1 MTILIANIGTSDL
14 TVKIGEYY
22 IPIGFDRSE
31 PNIGSALAGLS
42 VEEKNIWDSSNKLLV
57 SSLCPELGV
66 HVNAEKK
73 ERYSFSLRELT
84 NKLLDAYNQDPEIW
98 HGRIRPGRILGVIKE
113 ARDKFK
119 VKDVY
124 VFVTN
129 QANDKA
135 PKGHDQDSIFL
146 FQILEKWFKKELPS
160 LNVTP
165 EYIPSDM
172 SLNSQ
177 DKLLNY
183 YYGFFNRNT
192 WTESEKILISIK
204 GGTPQMQT
212 ALQIQS
218 ISSEIRKQLFLDPQ
232 LDIKNILLGKP
243 SACNFTSYWQHRR
256 GQKYQ
261 TVKQLLERWDFDGA
275 HKILEFW
282 QEDLKWLSVQG
293 ISTNQE
299 SIEPILKAMELAC
312 KYLDLDNKSAKKLLE
327 NCVSLQEDKHFPRGM
342 INQHE
347 LLSDLYAQCKI
358 KWELDQIPDFLWR
371 MSCLYEETL
380 NQLIVKKW
388 DKKLRLVEKK
398 TNGYQL
404 HIQKMPERLKQI
416 FEQLEQ
422 RCITEI
428 EYKLDNR
435 PKRINFIN
443 ALFEYDKEQAS
454 KLPKEKWNELLNF
467 MRTLDYWAAQRNQI
481 IHNANGVSKRE
492 MEEQLNFAK
501 NNIKHSNEYETVY
514 LDNACRPDEII
525 NNLHEIYKISAD
537 ILHLH
542 SGTGYYIYS
551 QIREWVNNKLM
562 ELSKDLTPVPNP
574 E

>member
-14 TVKIGEYY
+14 TVKIDEYY

-31 PNIGSALAGLS
+31 PNIGPALADLS
-42 VEEKNIWDSSNKLLV
+42 AEEKYIWDSTNKLLG

-66 HVNAEKK
+66 QNAEKN
-73 ERYSFSLRELT
+73 ERYSFSLREMT
-84 NKLLDAYNQDPEIW
+84 NQLLNAYNQNPNIW
-98 HGRIRPGRILGVIKE
+98 HDRIRPGRIWGVIKE

-124 VFVTN
+124 IFVTN
-129 QANDKA
+129 QANDKE
-135 PKGHDQDSIFL
+135 PKGHNQDSIFL

-160 LNVTP
+160 LNLIP
-165 EYIPSDM
+165 EYIPSDI

-192 WTESEKILISIK
+192 WTEGEKVLISIK

-232 LDIKNILLGKP
+232 LDIKKILLGKP
-243 SACNFTSYWQHRR
+243 SVCNFTSYWQHRR

-261 TVKQLLERWDFDGA
+261 TVIQLLNRWDFDGA
-275 HKILEFW
+275 HMVLELW

-293 ISTNQE
+293 IPTNQE

-312 KYLDLDNKSAKKLLE
+312 KHLDLDNKSAKNLLDNCLPLKEDGYFPSKL
-327 NCVSLQEDKHFPRGM
+327 
-342 INQHE
+342 INYPE

-358 KWELDQIPDFLWR
+358 KWELGQIPDFLWR
-371 MSCLYEETL
+371 MSCFYEETL

-398 TNGYQL
+398 TNGYYL
-404 HIQKMPERLKQI
+404 DIQKMPEQFKKI
-416 FEQLEQ
+416 FERLEP
-422 RCITEI
+422 RSITEI
-428 EYKLDNR
+428 KYILDNR
-435 PKRINFIN
+435 SKRINFIN
-443 ALFEYDKEQAS
+443 ALFEFDKEQS
-454 KLPKEKWNELLNF
+454 GKLPIEKWNDLLKF

-481 IHNANGVSKRE
+481 IHNATGVSKEE

-501 NNIKHSNEYETVY
+501 NNIKHANDYQKDY
-514 LDNACRPDEII
+514 LNDACLPDAII
-525 NNLHEIYKISAD
+525 NNLYEIYKISAY

-542 SGTGYYIYS
+542 SGSDYYIYS

-562 ELSKDLTPVPNP
+562 ESSKDLTPVSNP